1 MFKLD
6 ALPWDLV
13 FITLVGTL
21 ISYARATKKSRRV
34 YGLSDILETY
44 LSERFKILIEPV
56 IFVLLGTLVGMM
68 LGIPSNAPQA
78 FAAGIGWTAL
88 ATR

>member
-1 MFKLD
+1 MFKLY
-6 ALPWDLV
+6 ALPWGLIL
-13 FITLVGTL
+13 ITLVGTL

-44 LSERFKILIEPV
+44 LSRRNKVFVEPI
-56 IFVLLGTLVGMM
+56 IFVLLGTLVGMI
-68 LGIPSNAPQA
+68 LGMPSNAPQA